1 MTEFELIARITDGLP
16 SAAPGLFLGA
26 GDDCAVVAGPEGRD
40 WLVTADALLEGVHF
54 RREWGDLETLGRKAL
69 AVNLS
74 DIAAMGGTARFFLVT
89 LGVPPGM
96 EAGDVLRLNRGMA
109 GLAAETGALLIGG
122 DTTASCGGLALSITA
137 IGEAPRGG
145 AVLRSGARPGDAIF
159 ITGQLGGSALGL
171 SLLGRSDRPR
181 GAEPFLLRHLD
192 PVPRLAAGRILREGS
207 AVTAMIDVS
216 DGLMADLGHI
226 ADASGCGFELD
237 GPAVPLPEGVAAMAS
252 AIGADARQLSLAG
265 GEDYELCFA
274 VRPERAQALLASW
287 DAAAAGCPIACIGR
301 MVADPRA
308 RRALDEAGLA
318 IPLPAA
324 GFDHFAKSGAL
335 R

>member
-1 MTEFELIARITDGLP
+1 
-16 SAAPGLFLGA
+16 
-26 GDDCAVVAGPEGRD
+26 
-40 WLVTADALLEGVHF
+40 
-54 RREWGDLETLGRKAL
+54 
-69 AVNLS
+69 
-74 DIAAMGGTARFFLVT
+74 
-89 LGVPPGM
+89 
-96 EAGDVLRLNRGMA
+96 
-109 GLAAETGALLIGG
+109 
-122 DTTASCGGLALSITA
+122 
-137 IGEAPRGG
+137 
-145 AVLRSGARPGDAIF
+145 
-159 ITGQLGGSALGL
+159 
-171 SLLGRSDRPR
+171 
-181 GAEPFLLRHLD
+181 
-192 PVPRLAAGRILREGS
+192 
-207 AVTAMIDVS
+207 
-216 DGLMADLGHI
+216 
-226 ADASGCGFELD
+226 
-237 GPAVPLPEGVAAMAS
+237 MAS